1 MVPVEEQLYLEL
13 IEKIKTYHPS
23 SDFSMVEKAYKLA
36 VDAHKDQKRKSGE
49 PYIIHPLK
57 VAYILAELELDMESI
72 VAGILHDVIEDTEYS
87 YEDISNMFSEEIA
100 ALVDGVTKLGKLS
113 YTTKEEVQAEN
124 YRKMFLAMAKDIRV
138 ILIKLA
144 DRLHNMRTLNY
155 MKPEKQ
161 KEKAQETLDIY
172 APLAHRLGISKI
184 RSEMEDLCFK
194 YLDPDAF
201 FDLAT
206 KIERKKEERD
216 EFVQDI
222 VKELQQKID
231 YQFKDENL
239 LFTALT
245 HSSYAN
251 EHKLHKIHH
260 NERLEFLGDAVLEV
274 VSSDFL
280 FKNFP
285 DMAEGQ
291 MSKKR
296 ASLVCEPT
304 LAYCARQIGLG
315 KYLMLG
321 KGEDMG
327 GGRNRDSILSDALE
341 AVIGS
346 IYLDGGIEQAG
357 SFIMTHVLN
366 DIEHKAMFQDSK
378 TILQELLQKDHKDP
392 ITYEVVD
399 MTGPEHNRLFVI
411 QVKLG
416 DRVIGK
422 GSGRTKQAA
431 GQEAA
436 YHAILALKNK
446 QEH

>member
-1 MVPVEEQLYLEL
+1 
-13 IEKIKTYHPS
+13 
-23 SDFSMVEKAYKLA
+23 
-36 VDAHKDQKRKSGE
+36 
-49 PYIIHPLK
+49 
-57 VAYILAELELDMESI
+57 
-72 VAGILHDVIEDTEYS
+72 
-87 YEDISNMFSEEIA
+87 
-100 ALVDGVTKLGKLS
+100 
-113 YTTKEEVQAEN
+113 
-124 YRKMFLAMAKDIRV
+124 MAN
-138 ILIKLA
+138 
-144 DRLHNMRTLNY
+144 HTL
-155 MKPEKQ
+155 
-161 KEKAQETLDIY
+161 L
-172 APLAHRLGISKI
+172 
-184 RSEMEDLCFK
+184 
-194 YLDPDAF
+194 
-201 FDLAT
+201 
-206 KIERKKEERD
+206 
-216 EFVQDI
+216 
-222 VKELQQKID
+222 KELQQKID

-346 IYLDGGIEQAG
+346 IYLDGGIENA
-357 SFIMTHVLN
+357 SRFIMANVLN

-378 TILQELLQKDHKDP
+378 TILQEILQKDHKDP
-392 ITYEVVD
+392 ISYEVVD
-399 MTGPEHNRLFVI
+399 TTGPEHNRMFEM

-416 DRVIGK
+416 DKVIGR

-446 QEH
+446 QH